1 MVAIEPQ
8 ASESEEPSLR
18 GLVHPLR
25 TNQELQTLDQNRP
38 STILINKLTC
48 IESDPSLNVYNVV
61 LESGHTYY
69 ANGFGVF
76 DMFPN
81 LSQYPRMFKFLH
93 LLWRN
98 CATQIDA
105 HFDDIVTPGSADRL
119 RLEKLSEY
127 IQESI
132 STYLSNN

>member
-1 MVAIEPQ
+1 MVAIEPI

-18 GLVHPLR
+18 GQVKLLQA
-25 TNQELQTLDQNRP
+25 NLELQALVENR
-38 STILINKLTC
+38 SSIILIKQLTC
-48 IESDPSLNVYNVV
+48 MESDSSLDVYNVV

-81 LSQYPRMFKFLH
+81 LSKHPRMFKLLH

-98 CATQIDA
+98 CATEIDA
-105 HFDDIVTPGSADRL
+105 HFDDVATPSSADRV
-119 RLEKLSEY
+119 RLEQLAELLQETISVFLSK
-127 IQESI
+127 
-132 STYLSNN
+132 N